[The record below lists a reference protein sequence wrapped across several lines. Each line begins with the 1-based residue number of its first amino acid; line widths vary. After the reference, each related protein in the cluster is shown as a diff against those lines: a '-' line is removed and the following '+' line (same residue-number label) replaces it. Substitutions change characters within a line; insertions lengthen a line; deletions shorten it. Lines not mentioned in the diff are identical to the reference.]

1 MSNEVLSG
9 EFTGKTTQEA
19 IEEGLKALGITAEEA
34 EIEVVEEAKKG
45 FLGLGFSKAKVF
57 IKKIVVEPEKTD
69 AERTTEFLT
78 GLFEILGLDV
88 KIADVQEGE
97 KIIIRLETEKTS
109 DIIGKKGEILDSVQ
123 SLAGAVANIGRE
135 EYKRVVVDCED
146 YREHREEKLKRLAKK
161 LADKAVAQG
170 RKIKL
175 EPMNPYDR
183 RIVHA
188 TLYDRTDLKT
198 QSEGKEPNRS
208 VVIIPENLKPYTP
221 RNKKNPYD
229 KNKKPYRDDKRGG
242 GERKFDRKKYETAKR
257 NYEKSGG
264 GSGTG
269 TGLGNSSSYSRSS
282 FKRSSASFFGTYL
295 GNSKD
300 VENKT
305 TENNNSEE

>member
-97 KIIIRLETEKTS
+97 KIIIQLETEKTS

-135 EYKRVVVDCED
+135 EYKRVVVDCAN
-146 YREHREEKLKRLAKK
+146 YRENREEKLKRLAKK

-175 EPMNPYDR
+175 DPMNPYDR

-221 RNKKNPYD
+221 KNKKKPYD
-229 KNKKPYRDDKRGG
+229 KNKKPYHDDKKTG
-242 GERKFDRKKYETAKR
+242 GERKFDRKKYENAKR
-257 NYEKSGG
+257 NYEKSGA

-269 TGLGNSSSYSRSS
+269 TGLRNSSSYNRSS
-282 FKRSSASFFGTYL
+282 YKRSSASFFGTYL

-300 VENKT
+300 VENKP